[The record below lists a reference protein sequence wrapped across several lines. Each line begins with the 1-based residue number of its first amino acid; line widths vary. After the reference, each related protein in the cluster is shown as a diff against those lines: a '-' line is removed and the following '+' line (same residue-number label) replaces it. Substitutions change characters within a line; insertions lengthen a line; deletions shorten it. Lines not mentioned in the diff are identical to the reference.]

1 MVLQH
6 LSMLLVCFLLV
17 CLAHGFDRSL
27 SPKNRTVVP
36 PTVDSTSIKNV
47 LAESLSKDPNAFAKV
62 FAQIDPSLYHGQIL
76 GLEAILDELKDEKK
90 SYEDEKVSADKANAT
105 AHDNLEVANNDL
117 DTAQANFNAAEQIQ
131 DDAANEAIIAHTKAQ
146 IATEAF
152 EKHTPVLEN
161 EIEVVEGVIADLYG
175 LVLPPEDAALMDFST
190 WNAFDNSGWLV
201 DLDTKYDKAIETCN
215 LPSPAPISGW
225 AAGST
230 VGVLEATFTGAG
242 QAVLTYG
249 NGFYQGTVTVYLN
262 GVILDKAVGFSEDPN
277 TCPSYAVCSN
287 DPNNEY
293 KHDGTRVVHFP
304 YQSGDVLR
312 IVEGFAIIC
321 LHSLVLTPSN
331 A

>member
-175 LVLPPEDAALMDFST
+175 LLASFYIELRRPISAGIGNNLHHLHIYEIE
-190 WNAFDNSGWLV
+190 AFDNNNNKCQLV
-201 DLDTKYDKAIETCN
+201 YTDASHLVKLGHKKTDTWYLTPEACIDGDYDTLNHNDFSSPSDYGTEDHWMEFACMCN
-215 LPSPAPISGW
+215 SISKIRIYNRHVPQRILN
-225 AAGST
+225 SVLTLMDSNREVLSQHTITT
-230 VGVLEATFTGAG
+230 VGTGDLGMIEWDVNYEA
-242 QAVLTYG
+242 
-249 NGFYQGTVTVYLN
+249 
-262 GVILDKAVGFSEDPN
+262 
-277 TCPSYAVCSN
+277 
-287 DPNNEY
+287 
-293 KHDGTRVVHFP
+293 
-304 YQSGDVLR
+304 
-312 IVEGFAIIC
+312 
-321 LHSLVLTPSN
+321 
-331 A
+331 